1 MPSAKK
7 LAVQLPKEVKKEPL
21 QGLEGRYR
29 PFGGGSAVPEGTFA
43 AKSRELGV
51 CTRKELQSLLVGD
64 SDSGKRKRSAGDAT
78 PVKKGKKRAISGDGD
93 TATPPKKKKKRKSVD
108 GEVKKAKKKKSL
120 SATPDKTKKKKKKK
134 SQAS

>member
-1 MPSAKK
+1 MPSAQK
-7 LAVQLPKEVKKEPL
+7 LAVKLPREVKKEPL

-51 CTRKELQSLLVGD
+51 CTRKELQSLLGGD
-64 SDSGKRKRSAGDAT
+64 STKQSPGGGTPLKKGRKR
-78 PVKKGKKRAISGDGD
+78 VISGDGD
-93 TATPPKKKKKRKSVD
+93 SATPPKKKKKRKSID
-108 GEVKKAKKKKSL
+108 GEAKKAKKRKSL
-120 SATPDKTKKKKKKK
+120 SSGTPDKAKKKKKK